1 MSTRFGVAFSMVIP
15 LLIDTDP
22 GIDDALALL
31 AAFASSE
38 VSVEAITTVAGNVP
52 VERCTANVFRI
63 LAVVKPSRAPIVAQG
78 ASKPLARPLV
88 SAGHVHGEDGL
99 GNLNQFRNT
108 DGSPRYP
115 PVEALP
121 SPVAGPDLI
130 VESAARFAGELVI
143 VALGPLTN
151 LALALQRDRNPMAS
165 VRRVVVMGGAVAS
178 PGNVTPVA
186 EFNFYVD
193 PEAAAQV
200 LKSGLPI
207 ELIPLDVTRRAVLSR
222 SVLESRLS
230 ARPGPRARFI
240 SDVTLKGFSF
250 GAEVREHGLTLHDP
264 LALAVALDPSLVSF
278 EALSVE
284 VECEGSLTRGMTVAD
299 QRQLPA
305 QHKRPP
311 NCRVAVSVDAERF
324 LSFFLERLCPASS

>member
-1 MSTRFGVAFSMVIP
+1 MPIP
-15 LLIDTDP
+15 ILIDTDP

-31 AAFASSE
+31 LAFASPE

-52 VERCTANVFRI
+52 VERCTANVFRV
-63 LAVVKPSRAPIVAQG
+63 LDMVEPTRRPLVAQG
-78 ASKPLARPLV
+78 ASKPLVRPLI

-99 GNLNQFRNT
+99 GDLHQFKNS

-115 PVEALP
+115 PAEVAP
-121 SPVAGPDLI
+121 SLTDGPDLI
-130 VESAARFAGELVI
+130 LEMAARFAGEFVV

-151 LALALQRDRNPMAS
+151 LALALERDRDRMTAL
-165 VRRVVVMGGAVAS
+165 RRVVVMGGAVAS

-193 PEAAAQV
+193 PEAATQV

-222 SVLESRLS
+222 SALDSWLS
-230 ARPGPRARFI
+230 TRPGPLAQFI
-240 SDVTLKGFSF
+240 SDFTVKGFSF
-250 GAEVREHGLTLHDP
+250 GAEVGEHGFILHDP

-278 EALSVE
+278 EALSVD
-284 VECEGSLTRGMTVAD
+284 VECERRLTRGMTVAD

-305 QHKRPP
+305 QHERPP
-311 NCRVAVSVDAERF
+311 NCRVAMSVDAPRF
-324 LSFFLERLCPASS
+324 LSFFLDRLCPTSS

>member
-1 MSTRFGVAFSMVIP
+1 MSTRFGVAFFMVIP

-31 AAFASSE
+31 LAFASPE

-63 LAVVKPSRAPIVAQG
+63 LELVKPSRTPMVAQG
-78 ASKPLARPLV
+78 ASKPLFRPLV

-99 GNLNQFRNT
+99 GDLHQFRNP
-108 DGSPRYP
+108 DGSSRYP
-115 PVEALP
+115 PGETPLS
-121 SPVAGPDLI
+121 SPEGPDLI

-151 LALALQRDRNPMAS
+151 LALALQRDRNQMAS

-230 ARPGPRARFI
+230 ARPGPLARFI
-240 SDVTLKGFSF
+240 SDFTVKGLSF
-250 GAEVREHGLTLHDP
+250 GAEVGEHGLTLHDP
-264 LALAVALDPSLVSF
+264 LALTVALDPSLVSF
-278 EALSVE
+278 ETLSVD
-284 VECEGSLTRGMTVAD
+284 VECEGSLTRGMAVAD

-305 QHKRPP
+305 HHQRPP
-311 NCRVAVSVDAERF
+311 NCRVAMSVDAPRF
-324 LSFFLERLCPASS
+324 LSFFLDRLCPTSS

>member
-1 MSTRFGVAFSMVIP
+1 MAIP

-31 AAFASSE
+31 VAFASSE

-63 LAVVKPSRAPIVAQG
+63 LDMVRPSRAPIVAQG
-78 ASKPLARPLV
+78 AAKPLVRPLV
-88 SAGHVHGEDGL
+88 SAGHVHGDDGL
-99 GNLNQFRNT
+99 GDLHQFRNP

-115 PVEALP
+115 PVESLP
-121 SPVAGPDLI
+121 SSFDGPDLI

-151 LALALQRDRNPMAS
+151 LALALERGRAHLAG
-165 VRRVVVMGGAVAS
+165 VRRVVAMGGAVAS

-193 PEAAAQV
+193 PEAAAQ
-200 LKSGLPI
+200 LLAAGLPLA
-207 ELIPLDVTRRAVLSR
+207 LIPLDVTRQAVVSHSALD
-222 SVLESRLS
+222 SRLS
-230 ARPGPRARFI
+230 AHPGRLSRFI
-240 SDVTLKGFSF
+240 SDFTLKGFGL
-250 GAEVREHGLTLHDP
+250 GAEAGERGLTLHDP
-264 LALAVALDPSLVSF
+264 LALAVALDPSLVNF
-278 EALSVE
+278 EPLHVE

-299 QRQLPA
+299 RRPLLAQLK
-305 QHKRPP
+305 QPP
-311 NCRVAVSVDAERF
+311 NCRVAVSVDAPRF
-324 LSFFLERLCPASS
+324 LSFFLDRLCPASS